1 MKRISFLA
9 LFLCAWVVSVCAQG
23 TYALAEGT
31 APKAGSTI
39 TSVSGIKLT
48 YGASGDNNFN
58 TAKANSSVS
67 GYKAFTEGNGSNPT
81 ISSSIPSKGT
91 FYKFEVSKAGT
102 LEVAV
107 VLNADKKFYVIED
120 GKAMS
125 GYNGTTKSSKYYG
138 TFSFSVKSGSTYYVY
153 CEASKLGFYGFKLTT
168 SGSGGGESGGGESGG
183 GESGGGESGGGSSSL
198 SAYDANKPLGW
209 GASVTGSGDKNP
221 VTVTSSSAL
230 KSALEGTTAK
240 TIYVKGTITI
250 TSPISVEGAKNKT
263 IYGLPGATIYNSK
276 RDNSAGG
283 LLLSKCS
290 NIIIRNLTFKGA
302 GAYDIDSNDNLS
314 FEGCTNMWVD
324 HCDFQDGVDGNF
336 DCTKSSDNVCVSW
349 CRFRYLIAPKSGGSG
364 GSDDHR
370 FSDLWGGG
378 DSEGSDGKLNTTF
391 VSCWWDKGCRE
402 RMPRV
407 RFGKVHLVNCY
418 WGSDV
423 TSYCIGI
430 GYKAQ
435 IYVQNC
441 VFNGKGSNYK
451 FASSSGEND
460 YSIKISGCQGQSD
473 YSGSKKESIFSP
485 SYSLTAYSASNV
497 VAAVTDSSTGA
508 GPTLQIK
515 EGGTVTGIDEI
526 ISVQRPAPNNVWY
539 SIDGRRLS
547 GKPTQKG
554 IYIFNGRKIAI
565 K

>member
-1 MKRISFLA
+1 MLA
-9 LFLCAWVVSVCAQG
+9 ALLCSIVMSVCAQG
-23 TYALAEGT
+23 TYALKKGETIKG
-31 APKAGSTI
+31 GSTI

-48 YGASGDNNFN
+48 FGGGDKDFSA
-58 TAKANSSVS
+58 AKESSSVS
-67 GYKAFTEGNGSNPT
+67 GYTAFTEGNGSNPT
-81 ISSSIPSKGT
+81 PVEKPTAGT
-91 FYKFEVSKAGT
+91 FYKFDVSKAGT

-107 VLNADKKFYVIED
+107 VLNAGKKFYVLED
-120 GKAMS
+120 GKALS
-125 GYNGTTKSSKYYG
+125 SFNGITKSEKYYG
-138 TFSFSVKSGSTYYVY
+138 TFSFSVKKGSVY
-153 CEASKLGFYGFKLTT
+153 HVFCEASKLGFYGFKFST
-168 SGSGGGESGGGESGG
+168 SDSGGGESGGGESGG

-209 GASVTGSGDKNP
+209 GAGVTGSGDKNA
-221 VTVTSSSAL
+221 VTVTSGSAL

-250 TSPISVEGAKNKT
+250 TSPISVKEAKNKT

-290 NIIIRNLTFKGA
+290 NIIIRNMTFKGA
-302 GAYDIDSNDNLS
+302 GAYDINTNDNLS

-336 DCTKSSDNVCVSW
+336 DCTKSSDNICVSW

-370 FSDLWGGG
+370 YSDLWGGADKE
-378 DSEGSDGKLNTTF
+378 DSEGKLNTTF

-430 GYKAQ
+430 GLKAQ
-435 IYVQNC
+435 IYVQNG

-460 YSIKISGCQGQSD
+460 YSIKISGCKGQSD
-473 YSGSKKESIFSP
+473 YSGSKKESIFTP
-485 SYSLTAYSASNV
+485 SYSLTPYSVDQV
-497 VAAVTDSSTGA
+497 VSAVTNSSTGA

-515 EGGTVTGIDEI
+515 EGGTVVTDIFEVSPVETTPQYFDVYTLTGVKVRTKAT
-526 ISVQRPAPNNVWY
+526 S
-539 SIDGRRLS
+539 LS
-547 GKPTQKG
+547 GLPRG
-554 IYIFNGRKIAI
+554 IYIANGRKIFV

>member
-1 MKRISFLA
+1 MLA
-9 LFLCAWVVSVCAQG
+9 ALLCSIVMSVCAQG
-23 TYALAEGT
+23 TYALKNGETIKG
-31 APKAGSTI
+31 GSTI

-48 YGASGDNNFN
+48 FGGGDKDFIA
-58 TAKANSSVS
+58 AKESSSVS
-67 GYKAFTEGNGSNPT
+67 GYTAFTEGNGTNPT
-81 ISSSIPSKGT
+81 PVEKPTAGT
-91 FYKFEVSKAGT
+91 FYKFDVSKAGT

-107 VLNADKKFYVIED
+107 VMNAGKKFYVLED
-120 GKAMS
+120 GKALS
-125 GYNGTTKSSKYYG
+125 SFNGITKSEKYYG
-138 TFSFSVKSGSTYYVY
+138 TFSFSVKKGSVY
-153 CEASKLGFYGFKLTT
+153 HVFCEASKLGFYGFKFST
-168 SGSGGGESGGGESGG
+168 SDSGGGESGGGESGG

-209 GASVTGSGDKNP
+209 GAGVTGSGDKNA
-221 VTVTSSSAL
+221 VTVTSGSAL

-276 RDNSAGG
+276 RDKSDGG

-336 DCTKSSDNVCVSW
+336 DCTKSSDNICVSW

-370 FSDLWGGG
+370 YSDLWGGADAE
-378 DSEGSDGKLNTTF
+378 DSEGKLNTTF

-435 IYVQNC
+435 IYVQNG

-460 YSIKISGCQGQSD
+460 YSIKISGCKGQSD
-473 YSGSKKESIFSP
+473 YSSSKKESIFTP
-485 SYSLTAYSASNV
+485 SYSLTPYSVDQV
-497 VAAVTDSSTGA
+497 VSAVTNSSTGA

-515 EGGTVTGIDEI
+515 EGGTVVTDIFEVSPVETTPQYFDVYTLTGVKVRTKAT
-526 ISVQRPAPNNVWY
+526 S
-539 SIDGRRLS
+539 LS
-547 GKPTQKG
+547 GLPRG
-554 IYIFNGRKIAI
+554 IYIANGRKIFV